1 MSRWRLVAAGA
12 ATAAIIGPIGYLWE
26 SSLLPGAYSATSIGY
41 ADSGGGPAHGTH
53 GGGRPVSEFT
63 VAAGRRADVS
73 MTMTARFEGG
83 RYTLNGTTPGPAVLA
98 STGDLVEVKL
108 VNENVPDGV
117 TLHWHG
123 IDVPNG
129 MDGVAGITQDAVMPG
144 RSFVYRFVA
153 DHPGTYWYHSHQVS
167 HEQVIKGLFGAV
179 VIGGSPA
186 DVTALVH
193 LYSGG
198 RHTVNGS
205 AAEVPVP
212 AAPGTKVRVRIVNTD
227 SGPMHAWTGG
237 PFRLLAIDGTDVV
250 GPSTVTGASVQIT
263 AGGRAD
269 LEVTAPARV
278 QLGANPAI
286 IVGTGATPA
295 VAKPSAVLDPLSY
308 GTSSP
313 VTLGPVTRTFRYDIG
328 RRLGFVDGRPGNWWT
343 VNGHMQPD
351 MPMFEVSAG
360 DVVRMRISN
369 DSGEV
374 HPMHLHGHRLLVL
387 SRNGVAATG
396 SPWWVDSLN
405 VANHETYDVTF
416 VADNP
421 GIWSDHCHNLKHAK
435 EGLVVH
441 LMYDGV
447 FTPYTMGK
455 DNVPD

>member
-1 MSRWRLVAAGA
+1 MSM
-12 ATAAIIGPIGYLWE
+12 
-26 SSLLPGAYSATSIGY
+26 GY
-41 ADSGGGPAHGTH
+41 ADNGGGPSHGVH
-53 GGGRPVSEFT
+53 RGGRPVSEFT

-73 MTMTARFEGG
+73 MTMVARFEGG

-98 STGDLVEVKL
+98 RTGDLVAVTL
-108 VNENVPDGV
+108 VNENVSDGV

-123 IDVPNG
+123 IDVPNA

-144 RSFVYRFVA
+144 QSFVYKFVA
-153 DHPGTYWYHSHQVS
+153 DRPGTYWYHSHQVS

-179 VIGGSPA
+179 VIGGA
-186 DVTALVH
+186 RTDVTALVH

-198 RHTVNGS
+198 KHTVNG
-205 AAEVPVP
+205 AAADMSDVV
-212 AAPGTKVRVRIVNTD
+212 AAGTKVRVRIVNTD
-227 SGPMHAWTGG
+227 SGPMYAWTGG
-237 PFRLLAIDGTDVV
+237 PYRLLAIDGTDVND
-250 GPSTVTGASVQIT
+250 PSEVAGKSVQIT

-278 QLGANPAI
+278 QLGGNPGI
-286 IVGTGATPA
+286 IVGTGAAP
-295 VAKPSAVLDPLSY
+295 VAKPSDVLDPLTY
-308 GTSSP
+308 GTP
-313 VTLGPVTRTFRYDIG
+313 APTALGPITRSFRYDIG
-328 RRLGFVDGRPGNWWT
+328 RRLGFVDGKPGNWWT
-343 VNGHMQPD
+343 VNGHMLPD
-351 MPMFEVSAG
+351 MPMFQVSAG

-374 HPMHLHGHRLLVL
+374 HPMHLHGHHMLVL

-396 SPWWVDSLN
+396 SPWWIDSLN
-405 VANHETYDVTF
+405 VANRETYEVTF

-447 FTPYTMGK
+447 STPYTMGK
-455 DNVPD
+455 GNDPE

>member
-1 MSRWRLVAAGA
+1 MGKWRLLAAGA
-12 ATAAIIGPIGYLWE
+12 ATAAIVGPIGYLWQD
-26 SSLLPGAYSATSIGY
+26 SLLPDTYSAMSMGY
-41 ADSGGGPAHGTH
+41 ADSGGGSSHGVH
-53 GGGRPVSEFT
+53 RGGRPVSEFT
-63 VAAGRRADVS
+63 VAGERRADVS
-73 MTMTARFEGG
+73 MTMVARFEGG

-98 STGDLVEVKL
+98 SPGDLVEVKL

-123 IDVPNG
+123 IDVPG
-129 MDGVAGITQDAVMPG
+129 AMDGVAGISQDAVMPG
-144 RSFVYRFVA
+144 QSFVYRFVA
-153 DHPGTYWYHSHQVS
+153 DRPGTYWYHSHQVS
-167 HEQVIKGLFGAV
+167 HVQVIKGLFGAV
-179 VIGGSPA
+179 VIGGAPTDA
-186 DVTALVH
+186 TALVH

-198 RHTVNGS
+198 KHTVNGS
-205 AAEVPVP
+205 PADVPVA
-212 AAPGTKVRVRIVNTD
+212 AAPGSKLRVRIVNTD
-227 SGPMHAWTGG
+227 SGPMSAWTGG

-250 GPSTVTGASVQIT
+250 GPSFVTGKSVQIT

-278 QLGANPAI
+278 QLGGNPSLI
-286 IVGTGATPA
+286 LGSGAPA
-295 VAKPSAVLDPLSY
+295 VAKPSTVLDPLTY
-308 GTSSP
+308 GASSP
-313 VTLGPVTRTFRYDIG
+313 TALGPVTRTFRYDMG
-328 RRLGFVDGRPGNWWT
+328 RRLGFVDGKPGNWWT
-343 VNGHMQPD
+343 VNGHMLPD
-351 MPMFEVSAG
+351 MPMFQVSSG

-374 HPMHLHGHRLLVL
+374 HPMHLHGHHMLVL

-405 VANHETYDVTF
+405 VANHETYEVTF

-447 FTPYTMGK
+447 STPYTMGK
-455 DNVPD
+455 GNDPE